1 MQEVRFGPTRS
12 RSILGSMND
21 FVIQVDAE
29 FSRDVEIVYLDGV
42 DLRLSEVPCGPLK
55 YRNPAEVA
63 LELITRAA

>member
-12 RSILGSMND
+12 RSVLGSMND
-21 FVIQVDAE
+21 FVYQVDAE
-29 FSRDVEIVYLDGV
+29 FSEGEEVVYLDEV

-63 LELITRAA
+63 LDLMTRAA